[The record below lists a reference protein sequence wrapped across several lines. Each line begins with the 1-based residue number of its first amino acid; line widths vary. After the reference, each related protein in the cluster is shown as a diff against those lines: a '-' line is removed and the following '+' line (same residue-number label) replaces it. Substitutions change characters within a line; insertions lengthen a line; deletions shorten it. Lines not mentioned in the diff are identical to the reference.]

1 MAAATAGALMP
12 RTSALATSQA
22 EFRFYEELN
31 DFLAPA
37 LRKHAFTYAFNGT
50 PSIKD
55 AIEAI
60 GVPHAEV
67 DLVLVD
73 GESVDFSRRLAGGER
88 VAVYPVFERLDI
100 SPVTRLRARPLR
112 LTRFVLDVHLG
123 KLARYLRLLGFDTRY
138 QNDYDD
144 DAIIDL
150 ARGESRII
158 LTRDVGLL
166 KHSAVTHGY
175 WVRATVPR
183 QQLAEIVG
191 AFDLIGSARPFSR
204 CIRCNGELQ
213 PVPKGSIADRLPPRV
228 RAHFD
233 EFVQCSLCDA
243 VYWPGSHYDRMRKM
257 IGELVAGLS
266 PGTASAASPTAP
278 DSSTQERAP

>member
-1 MAAATAGALMP
+1 M
-12 RTSALATSQA
+12 RSADEASRSRA

-37 LRKHAFTYAFNGT
+37 LRKRAFVYAFNGT
-50 PSIKD
+50 PSVKD

-73 GESVDFSRRLAGGER
+73 GESVDFTRRLAGGER
-88 VAVYPVFERLDI
+88 VAVYPVFECLDI

-123 KLARYLRLLGFDTRY
+123 KLARYLRLLGFDTHY

-144 DAIIDL
+144 DAIIGL
-150 ARGESRII
+150 ARGESRVI
-158 LTRDVGLL
+158 LTRDRGLL
-166 KHSAVTHGY
+166 KRGAVTHGY
-175 WVRATVPR
+175 WVRATAPR
-183 QQLAEIVG
+183 QQLAEIVRV
-191 AFDLIGSARPFSR
+191 FDLGSSARPFTR

-213 PVPKGSIADRLPPRV
+213 PVPKSAVAERLPPRV
-228 RAHFD
+228 RSHFE
-233 EFVQCSLCDA
+233 EFVQCLNCAA
-243 VYWPGSHYDRMRKM
+243 VYWPGSHYDKMRKM
-257 IGELVAGLS
+257 VDELDTGLQLGE
-266 PGTASAASPTAP
+266 ASHP
-278 DSSTQERAP
+278 

>member
-1 MAAATAGALMP
+1 MRAADEAP
-12 RTSALATSQA
+12 QSRA

-37 LRKHAFTYAFNGT
+37 LRKRAFAYAFNGT
-50 PSIKD
+50 PSVKD

-60 GVPHAEV
+60 GVPHTEV

-73 GESVDFSRRLAGGER
+73 GESVDFTRRLAGGER

-123 KLARYLRLLGFDTRY
+123 KLARYLRLLGFDTLYR
-138 QNDYDD
+138 NDYDD
-144 DAIIDL
+144 AAIIGL

-158 LTRDVGLL
+158 LTRDKGLL
-166 KHSAVTHGY
+166 KHGAVTHGY
-175 WVRATVPR
+175 WVRATAPR
-183 QQLAEIVG
+183 QQLAEIVRV
-191 AFDLIGSARPFSR
+191 FDLGGSARPFTR

-213 PVPKGSIADRLPPRV
+213 RVPKSAVAERLPPRV
-228 RAHFD
+228 RAHFE
-233 EFVQCSLCDA
+233 EFVQCPTVCRRVLARLSLRPDA
-243 VYWPGSHYDRMRKM
+243 KDGRRADQRIAARDGIASLRPWSGAATQV
-257 IGELVAGLS
+257 VA
-266 PGTASAASPTAP
+266 A
-278 DSSTQERAP
+278 